1 MIDNSKQL
9 KKLDLK
15 QNAIK
20 LLINSIYG
28 AFGNKWF
35 YFFNRDIAQSITLQG
50 QDLIKFSIKA
60 ANHYFYNKWHLDT
73 ELHKKLGI
81 DHLKIN
87 KIDHDAA
94 IYTDTD
100 SVYVQFD
107 SAILS
112 IEGIDHTDIEKGL
125 ELCIAIDRYRIS
137 HYFTDCFNKYS
148 KLFNTENRLN
158 LELENLSE
166 SGIWL
171 GKKNYAIKVA
181 YEPNADFAVLPK
193 EKRYMIIKGLEP
205 AKSSYPT
212 WAREHLRTLTEYL
225 VQVGKHLDI
234 ERDLLPKLK
243 ELEEEFKTVSHHDA
257 AFNFKIRVYNK
268 YIESEKDL
276 RLLKGIPIYS
286 RAAAYYNHTL
296 LKTGLNKKYQ
306 MLREGDKIK
315 YYHCAPNQQEFEI
328 FAYHPSKFP
337 AEVVPDLDRTRQ
349 FFGLIVEPVNRI
361 LTAMR
366 MSSLDEELK
375 RAVPYVNTKTKKVL
389 TDDDLFPLYVIDI
402 ESLDYVEAPEKFWKI
417 IGNPNAD
424 IPEEHYAEYLSV
436 ITKYGL
442 NSAVV
447 TKIELPKY
455 LKRLERKAEREAKK
469 IDDAK
474 LAAIAA
480 KNG

>member
-1 MIDNSKQL
+1 MIDNSKKL

-81 DHLKIN
+81 DQYKIN
-87 KIDHDAA
+87 KIEHDAS

-112 IEGIDHTDIEKGL
+112 IEGFDHTDIEKGL

-137 HYFTDCFNKYS
+137 QYFTECFNKYA

-181 YEPNADFAVLPK
+181 YEPNAEFKVLP
-193 EKRYMIIKGLEP
+193 EDKRYMIIKGLEP
-205 AKSSYPT
+205 VKSSYPN
-212 WAREHLRTLTEYL
+212 WARERLKVLTEYL
-225 VQVGKHLDI
+225 VKVGKHLDI
-234 ERDLLPKLK
+234 EQDLLPKLK
-243 ELEEEFKTVSHHDA
+243 ELQSDFQELPHNEAS
-257 AFNFKIRVYNK
+257 FNFKIRVYNK
-268 YIESEKDL
+268 YIESEKHL
-276 RLLKGIPIYS
+276 KLLKGIPIYS
-286 RAAAYYNHTL
+286 RAAAYYNHRL
-296 LKTGLNKKYQ
+296 ISTGLNKKYTL
-306 MLREGDKIK
+306 LREGDKIK
-315 YYHCAPNQQEFEI
+315 YYFCGPNEHGFEI

-337 AEVVPDLDRTRQ
+337 EEVVPPLDRKHQ
-349 FFGLIVEPVNRI
+349 FFALIVEPVNRI

-366 MSSLDEELK
+366 MSSLDQDLK
-375 RAVPYVNTKTKKVL
+375 RAVPYVNSKTKKVL
-389 TDDDLFPLYVIDI
+389 TDEDLFPLYVIDI
-402 ESLDYVEAPEKFWKI
+402 ESLDYVEVPEKFWKI
-417 IGNPNAD
+417 IGNPEAD
-424 IPEEHYAEYLSV
+424 VPEEHYGEYLST

-455 LKRLERKAEREAKK
+455 IKRLERKAERAAKK
-469 IDDAK
+469 LADAK
-474 LAAIAA
+474 AAELAL
-480 KNG
+480 KDG